1 MHFILELEVF
11 DDFHPLIF
19 GIFSS
24 DVSLMMRFVR
34 LVLFFDAVSFY
45 LVGDRGNASLE
56 SFRYVAQGI
65 FLLF

>member
-1 MHFILELEVF
+1 
-11 DDFHPLIF
+11 
-19 GIFSS
+19 
-24 DVSLMMRFVR
+24 MMRFVR